1 MSELDYYASKL
12 SNLLTRI
19 DEAKTLAEKVQLS
32 ILLASFY
39 REGNEIFTHE
49 QIVMGLEMI
58 EEVNA

>member
-1 MSELDYYASKL
+1 MSELHYYATKL

-19 DEAKTLAEKVQLS
+19 DEAKTLAEKVELS

-39 REGNEIFTHE
+39 REGNEVFTHD
-49 QIVMGLEMI
+49 QLVMGLAMV